1 MRLTWAAAAAAL
13 TICAAASA
21 DERST
26 NPMLGGPTVGIGIIC
41 DTAEQAEQFVSLRAG
56 GADARNAIVA
66 VNTRAKNPRAC
77 GLAAVAFVRDT
88 TLASRAVK
96 DKLLQVVRINI
107 VAGFNGSGWQQ
118 TAGMV
123 QYAVI
128 EGEGVAI

>member
-41 DTAEQAEQFVSLRAG
+41 DTAEQAGRFISLRAG
-56 GADARNAIVA
+56 GADATHALQA
-66 VNTRAKNPRAC
+66 VNVEAKNPRAC